1 MKISLI
7 TENFFKGG
15 MDTVIVELCNHWP
28 NPDDELT
35 IFCNESHPG
44 IATYKAKIT
53 RPVTVVAHSWPVFAT
68 AQARIPRKWWRKF
81 LIPFLKYGL
90 LAYHILKFRRVIKD
104 SGCEAVLV
112 VNGGYPGGD
121 SCRAAAI
128 AGMLHTGRG
137 SVVCNV
143 HNLACPSPR
152 ALYWLEYFVDR
163 LVAASCKTM
172 LVVSDAVRQS
182 FSARPGIE
190 GRCPVE
196 VVYNGLAP
204 LQRCGP
210 DAKNLFAIH
219 SGEQYLLMLCTYE
232 KRKGHE
238 YIIRAFQ
245 QIHKV
250 HKGVPLVFCGYGSQ
264 EEMQQAASHITEDVK
279 PHIHLLPFLP
289 EPGNLLSGAYL
300 LLSGSQEFESFGLTI
315 IEAGCLGVPA
325 VVTDVGGMPEVVLDE
340 VTGYV
345 ADHRDPDAFARRVC
359 ALLENPGLRQQMGLA
374 AQARAQTFTPDRMA
388 AQYAEAVHAPRRWRP
403 KL

>member
-1 MKISLI
+1 MKILLI

-28 NPDDELT
+28 YPDDELT
-35 IFCNESHPG
+35 ILCNKSHPG

-53 RPVTVVAHSWPVFAT
+53 RPITVLPHSLPVFAT
-68 AQARIPRKWWRKF
+68 AQACIPRKWWRKL

-90 LAYHILKFRRVIKD
+90 LTYHILKFRRIIKG

-128 AGMLHTGRG
+128 AGMLRMGRG

-143 HNLACPSPR
+143 HNLASPSPE
-152 ALYWLEYFVDR
+152 ALYWPEYFVDR
-163 LVAASCKTM
+163 LVAAASKAM

-182 FSARPGIE
+182 FSVRPGIK

-204 LQRCGP
+204 LQQCGP
-210 DAKNLFAIH
+210 DAKSLFSML

-238 YIIRAFQ
+238 YIIQAFQ
-245 QIHKV
+245 QISKA
-250 HKGVPLVFCGYGSQ
+250 HKGVHLVFCGQGSQ
-264 EEMQQAASHITEDVK
+264 EEMQQAASHISEDVK
-279 PHIHLLPFLP
+279 SHIHLLPFLP

-325 VVTDVGGMPEVVLDE
+325 VVTDVGGMPEVVQDE

-345 ADHRDPDAFARRVC
+345 VDHRNPDAFARRVC

-374 AQARAQTFTPDRMA
+374 ARVRAQTFTPDRMA
-388 AQYAEAVHAPRRWRP
+388 ARYAEAVHAPKRP
-403 KL
+403 HPGP